1 MADTNKVMITL
12 VKSPIGAKKNQ
23 KDTLKALG
31 LTKINKSVE
40 KENNVYIKGMI
51 RTVEHLVKVEES
63 K

>member
-1 MADTNKVMITL
+1 MADTNKVTITL
-12 VKSPIGAKKNQ
+12 VKSPIGAQKNQ

-40 KENNVYIKGMI
+40 KGMI
-51 RTVEHLVKVEES
+51 RTVKHLVKVEES

>member
-1 MADTNKVMITL
+1 MAKEEKVIITL

-31 LTKINKSVE
+31 LTKMNKSVE
-40 KENNVYIKGMI
+40 KVNNEFIQRMIK
-51 RTVEHLVKVEES
+51 TVGHLVKIEES

>member
-40 KENNVYIKGMI
+40 KENNVCIQGMI
-51 RTVEHLVKVEES
+51 RTVGHLVKVEES

>member
-1 MADTNKVMITL
+1 MAKEEKVIITL

-31 LTKINKSVE
+31 LTKMNKSVE
-40 KENNVYIKGMI
+40 
-51 RTVEHLVKVEES
+51 TVGHLVKIEES